1 MALKTR
7 AEYLASLKKLRPNV
21 FKFGEKIE
29 DVTTHP
35 ATRRVVESHARAYDA
50 AQDPSLSSLFTTA
63 SSLTEDRIHRHNS
76 LMRSMEDVIA
86 NSKFKREMYRLTGTC
101 TGALC
106 AGWNGMNTMWAITHE
121 IDAALGT
128 DYHQRIKKYV
138 LQAESEGWTISGAL
152 TDAKGDRSLKPSQQ
166 PDPDSNLRIAEVQEN
181 GIVLRG
187 AKCMICGVAAANEI
201 FLLPGAAYG
210 EADKDYAL
218 ACAVPRDIEGLTIV
232 ETRRPSDTRE
242 QEEGFDLP
250 TETGITQAYLIFED
264 VFVPKERVFLCK
276 EYSYTGKII
285 QFFTAIYRACIG
297 ACVAGQGDVMIG
309 AGILMARANGLAA
322 RTFSPKFVEMAVN
335 NETTF
340 TMGIGSIALGGRHPS
355 GIWFPDSLTA
365 HANKVHVATLPYETK
380 RLCQEIGGGIVETG
394 CFPSYRD
401 FMDPRYGK
409 LVQKYI
415 KAGACSP
422 EARAR
427 AARLTEWLTL
437 GAGVPG
443 CMHGGGS
450 PDGAR
455 LVVRSLTPME
465 KYAAMAR
472 RLAGI
477 AEEIPEPG
485 K

>member
-7 AEYLASLKKLRPNV
+7 AEYLASLKRLRPNV
-21 FKFGEKIE
+21 FKFGERIE

-50 AQDPSLSSLFTTA
+50 AQEPSLSSLFTTT
-63 SSLTEDRIHRHNS
+63 SSLTQDRIHRHNS
-76 LMRSMEDVIA
+76 LMGSMEDVIA
-86 NSKFKREMYRLTGTC
+86 NSKLKREMFRLTGTC

-106 AGWNGMNTMWAITHE
+106 AGWNGMNTLWAVTYE
-121 IDAALGT
+121 IDSARGT
-128 DYHQRIKKYV
+128 DYHQRIKKYF

-166 PDPDSNLRIAEVQEN
+166 PDPDSNLRVTEVQEN
-181 GIVLRG
+181 GIILRG

-201 FLLPGAAYG
+201 FLLPGTAYG

-276 EYSYTGKII
+276 EYEYTSKLV
-285 QFFTAIYRACIG
+285 QFFTSLYRACIG

-309 AGILMARANGLAA
+309 AGVLMARANGLSA
-322 RTFSPKFVEMAVN
+322 RTFNPKFVEMAVN

-340 TMGIGSIALGGRHPS
+340 TMGVGSIALGSRHAS
-355 GIWFPDSLTA
+355 GIWIPDSLTS
-365 HANKVHVATLPYETK
+365 HTNKIHVATLPYETK
-380 RLCQEIGGGIVETG
+380 RLCQEIGGGMVETG

-401 FMDPRYGK
+401 FNDPRYGK
-409 LVQKYI
+409 MVQKYI
-415 KAGACSP
+415 KAGPCSA

-455 LVVRSLTPME
+455 LVVRSLLPME
-465 KYAAMAR
+465 KYAQMAKK
-472 RLAGI
+472 LAGI
-477 AEEIPEPG
+477 GEEISDPG

>member
-1 MALKTR
+1 MAIKTR
-7 AEYLASLKKLRPNV
+7 ADYMASLKRLRPNV
-21 FKFGEKIE
+21 YKFGERIE
-29 DVTTHP
+29 DVTTHA

-50 AQDPSLSSLFTTA
+50 ANDPELCTLFTTTSA
-63 SSLTEDRIHRHNS
+63 LTGERVHRHNS
-76 LMRSMEDVIA
+76 LMQSAEEVIS
-86 NSKFKREMYRLTGTC
+86 NSRFKREMFRLTGTC
-101 TGALC
+101 TGGLC
-106 AGWNGMNTMWAITHE
+106 AGWNAMNSMWAVTHE
-121 IDAALGT
+121 VDGASGT
-128 DYHQRIKKYV
+128 KYHERLRKWA
-138 LQAESEGWTISGAL
+138 LQAEAEGWTVAGAL
-152 TDAKGDRSLKPSQQ
+152 TDAKGNRSLKASEQ
-166 PDPDSNLRIAEVQEN
+166 PDLDSNLRIAVVQEN

-187 AKCMICGVAAANEI
+187 AKLMICGAAASNEI
-201 FLLPGAAYG
+201 FLLPGTAYG
-210 EADKDYAL
+210 EAEKDFAV
-218 ACAVPRDIEGLTIV
+218 ACAVPRDIAGLTIV
-232 ETRRPSDTRE
+232 ETRRASDTRE

-264 VFVPKERVFLCK
+264 VFIPHERVFLCK
-276 EYSYTGKII
+276 EFSYTGKVI
-285 QFFTAIYRACIG
+285 QYFTAIYRACIG

-309 AGILMARANGLAA
+309 AGILMARANGLTA

-340 TMGIGSIALGGRHPS
+340 TMGIGSIALGSRHPS

-415 KAGACSP
+415 KAGPCSP

-465 KYAAMAR
+465 KYAAMAKK
-472 RLAGI
+472 LAGI
-477 AEEIPEPG
+477 AEEIPEPRR
-485 K
+485 

>member
-7 AEYLASLKKLRPNV
+7 ADYLASLKKLRPNI
-21 FKFGEKIE
+21 FKFGERIE
-29 DVTTHP
+29 DVTSHP

-50 AQDPSLSSLFTTA
+50 AHDSVLSSLFTTT
-63 SSLTEDRIHRHNS
+63 SSLTGEKIHRHNS
-76 LMRSMEDVIA
+76 LMRSLEEVIC
-86 NSKFKREMYRLTGTC
+86 NSKFKREMYRVTGTC

-106 AGWNGMNTMWAITHE
+106 AGWNGLNTMWAITHE
-121 IDAALGT
+121 IDGALGT
-128 DYHQRIKKYV
+128 DYHPRLKKWA
-138 LQAESEGWTISGAL
+138 LMAEKEGWTVAGAL
-152 TDAKGDRSLKPSQQ
+152 TDAKGNRNLKASQQ
-166 PDPDSNLRIAEVQEN
+166 PDPDSNLRIAEIKEE

-187 AKCMICGVAAANEI
+187 AKLMICGVAASNEI
-201 FLLPGAAYG
+201 FLLPGTAYG
-210 EADKDYAL
+210 EAEKDFAV
-218 ACAVPRDIEGLTIV
+218 ACAIPRDAEGLTIV

-242 QEEGFDLP
+242 QEEGFDIP

-264 VFVPKERVFLCK
+264 VFVPQERVFLCK
-276 EYSYTGKII
+276 EFAYAGKII
-285 QFFTAIYRACIG
+285 QYFTAIYRACIG

-309 AGILMARANGLAA
+309 AGILMARANGLSA

-340 TMGIGSIALGGRHPS
+340 TMGVGSIALGSRHPS
-355 GIWFPDSLTA
+355 GIWVPDFLTA

-380 RLCQEIGGGIVETG
+380 RICQEIGGGIVETG

-401 FMDPRYGK
+401 FTDPKYGK

-415 KAGACSP
+415 KAGSCSP

-455 LVVRSLTPME
+455 LVFRTLPPMK
-465 KYAAMAR
+465 KYAEMAR
-472 RLAGI
+472 KLAGI
-477 AEEIPEPG
+477 VEEIPEPG

>member
-7 AEYLASLKKLRPNV
+7 AEYLASLKRLRPNV
-21 FKFGEKIE
+21 FKFGERIE
-29 DVTTHP
+29 DVTVHP
-35 ATRRVVESHARAYDA
+35 TTRRVVESHARAYDA
-50 AQDPSLSSLFTTA
+50 AQEPSLSSLFTTT
-63 SSLTEDRIHRHNS
+63 SSLTQDRIHRHNS
-76 LMRSMEDVIA
+76 LMGSMEDVIA

-106 AGWNGMNTMWAITHE
+106 AGWNGMNTLWAVTHE
-121 IDAALGT
+121 IDSAQGT
-128 DYHQRIKKYV
+128 DYHQRIKKYF

-152 TDAKGDRSLKPSQQ
+152 TDAKGDRSLKPYQQ
-166 PDPDSNLRIAEVQEN
+166 PDPDSNLRITEVQEN

-201 FLLPGAAYG
+201 FLLPGTAYG
-210 EADKDYAL
+210 EAEKDYAL
-218 ACAVPRDIEGLTIV
+218 ACAVPRDIQGLTIV

-276 EYSYTGKII
+276 EYAYTGKVI
-285 QFFTAIYRACIG
+285 QYFTSLYRACIG

-309 AGILMARANGLAA
+309 AGVLMARANGLSA

-340 TMGIGSIALGGRHPS
+340 TMGVGSIALGSRHPS
-355 GIWFPDSLTA
+355 GIWIPDSLTS
-365 HANKVHVATLPYETK
+365 HTNKIHVATLPYETK
-380 RLCQEIGGGIVETG
+380 RLCQEIGGGMVETG

-401 FMDPRYGK
+401 FTDPRYGK
-409 LVQKYI
+409 MVQKYI
-415 KAGACSP
+415 KAGACSA

-455 LVVRSLTPME
+455 LVVRSLLPME
-465 KYAAMAR
+465 KYAQVAKN
-472 RLAGI
+472 LAGI
-477 AEEIPEPG
+477 KEEIPDPG

>member
-7 AEYLASLKKLRPNV
+7 AEYLASLKRLRPNV
-21 FKFGEKIE
+21 FKFGERIE

-50 AQDPSLSSLFTTA
+50 AQEPSLSSLFTTT
-63 SSLTEDRIHRHNS
+63 SSLTQDRIHRHNS
-76 LMRSMEDVIA
+76 LMGSMEDVIA
-86 NSKFKREMYRLTGTC
+86 NSKLKREMFRLTGTC

-106 AGWNGMNTMWAITHE
+106 AGWNGMNTLWAVTYE
-121 IDAALGT
+121 IDSARGT
-128 DYHQRIKKYV
+128 DYHQRIKKYF

-152 TDAKGDRSLKPSQQ
+152 TDAKGDRSLRPSQQ
-166 PDPDSNLRIAEVQEN
+166 PDPDSNLRVTEVQEN
-181 GIVLRG
+181 GIILRG

-201 FLLPGAAYG
+201 FLLPGTAYG

-276 EYSYTGKII
+276 EYEYTSKLV
-285 QFFTAIYRACIG
+285 QFFTALYRACIG

-309 AGILMARANGLAA
+309 AGVLMARANGLSA
-322 RTFSPKFVEMAVN
+322 RTFNPKFVEMAVN

-340 TMGIGSIALGGRHPS
+340 TMGVGSIALGSRHAS
-355 GIWFPDSLTA
+355 GIWIPDSLTS
-365 HANKVHVATLPYETK
+365 HTNKIHVATLPYETK
-380 RLCQEIGGGIVETG
+380 RLCQEIGGGMVETG

-401 FMDPRYGK
+401 FNDPRYGK
-409 LVQKYI
+409 MVQKYI
-415 KAGACSP
+415 KAGPCSA

-455 LVVRSLTPME
+455 LVVRSLLPME
-465 KYAAMAR
+465 KYAQMAKK
-472 RLAGI
+472 LAGI
-477 AEEIPEPG
+477 REEISDPG